1 MKNIKIT
8 VENTRRKCVTDN
20 AGLPAKS
27 LALQLAREHQI
38 HRRMQ

>member
-8 VENTRRKCVTDN
+8 ENTRRKCVTDN